1 MNDTRSVYARLF
13 DVYVPVGL
21 AVFAIVVIA
30 IVVAVLRGRARA
42 RRDDASPEANSSTP
56 VEVSYVVLITLIVA
70 GLLAFT
76 YTQMSDL
83 SAAERSARGPR
94 VNVIAAKWNWRFDY
108 PDYRISEVAPGG
120 AIATLYVPVDTDVR
134 FRLTAADVIH
144 AFWVPDRRFKRDAFP
159 GRTTAFT
166 LRFPDEGF
174 HRSAGECAQ
183 FCGLDHARMDFNVNV
198 LGKSE
203 FRDWVRRRRA
213 EASG

>member
-120 AIATLYVPVDTDVR
+120 AIATL
-134 FRLTAADVIH
+134 RLTAADVIH